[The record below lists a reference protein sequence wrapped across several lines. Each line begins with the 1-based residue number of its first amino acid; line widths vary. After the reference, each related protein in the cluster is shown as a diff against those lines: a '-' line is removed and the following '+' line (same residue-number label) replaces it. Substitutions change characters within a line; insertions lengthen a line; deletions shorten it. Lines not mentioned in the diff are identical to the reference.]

1 MEAPKRYKTGY
12 KTQNPHHVISPF
24 EPNNLIDISRN
35 PKTGQP
41 FVSGDLVKDPSN
53 GQIFRIP

>member
-1 MEAPKRYKTGY
+1 M
-12 KTQNPHHVISPF
+12 ISPYK
-24 EPNNLIDISRN
+24 PHNLIDISKN

-41 FVSGDLVKDPSN
+41 FRSDDLVKDPSN